1 MKQWMQAWFVAVLVL
16 VQASGAVQAA
26 LLSNLK
32 LDGRLQT
39 RSFGI
44 NNELS
49 SSSLPASDFRGETR
63 VRLLVGSRFDLLDHV
78 GARVTLSKNNRLMGQ
93 GAESAHTAVLTAVR
107 VQEAHVRIPDVF
119 DRADLTI
126 GRQFYG
132 RPNDLIVY
140 FGPGNDDL
148 LSVAALDIFRADGKL
163 GDWASVTGI
172 AGKPVESTTVSA
184 TSPAA
189 DRTNTDTDLWGGEV
203 WSDRIIPKGKL
214 ATYFYYNRA
223 KNAGPGGH
231 NALNVTGVRAAGDL
245 VAGFSYAAEAAFNGG
260 RNKGPAATS
269 SYTGSA
275 YLVGLTHE
283 HTCPIGDG
291 ALKAQ
296 FGWGRGNDPSTAGNE
311 AFTPINSDLRF
322 GEIVGKHG
330 ANLRIPIPTGAGLT
344 ATTPGLT
351 NLLTW
356 NVGSSLTP
364 AIWDRKLGLGVHYY
378 HFQWQKRPINPLTGT
393 TFVSKQL
400 GQELDLKA
408 SWRHSENVSFS
419 TSYAWFWP
427 GKAFT
432 EAPVSGAATTATNRT
447 TRYGADLEIKF

>member
-1 MKQWMQAWFVAVLVL
+1 MKQWIKACFVMVLVAMQ
-16 VQASGAVQAA
+16 VSGPVHAA
-26 LLSNLK
+26 LLSNLRF
-32 LDGRLQT
+32 DGRLQT

-93 GAESAHTAVLTAVR
+93 GAESVHTIQTAVQ

-140 FGPGNDDL
+140 FGPVNNDL
-148 LSVAALDIFRADGKL
+148 LSVAALDVFRADGKL
-163 GDWASVTGI
+163 GEWASVTGI
-172 AGKPVESTTVSA
+172 AGKSVESTFASLA
-184 TSPAA
+184 SPAA
-189 DRTNTDTDLWGGEV
+189 DRTNTDADLWGGEV

-245 VAGFSYAAEAAFNGG
+245 PAGLSYAGEVAFNGG
-260 RNKGPAATS
+260 RNNGPAATPA
-269 SYTGSA
+269 YKGYA
-275 YLVGLTHE
+275 YLLGLTHE

-296 FGWGRGNDPSTAGNE
+296 FGWGRGDDPSTGGNE

-330 ANLRIPIPTGAGLT
+330 ANLRIPIL
-344 ATTPGLT
+344 PGLS
-351 NLLTW
+351 NLVTW
-356 NVGSSLTP
+356 NIGAYLTP
-364 AIWDRKLGLGVHYY
+364 AIWDRKLGLGTHYY
-378 HFQWQKRPINPLTGT
+378 SFQWQKRPTNPLT
-393 TFVSKQL
+393 VVPYADKQL

-408 SWRHSENVSFS
+408 SWKHSENVSFS
-419 TSYAWFWP
+419 ASFAWFWP

-432 EAPVSGAATTATNRT
+432 QAPAAGTLIATSDTHRT
-447 TRYGADLEIKF
+447 TRYGADMEIKF